1 MTKKKLKLYLRIYY
15 LLFDASTRELKLA
28 KLFFFQRDLGWFK

>member
-15 LLFDASTRELKLA
+15 LLSDVSTRELKLA
-28 KLFFFQRDLGWFK
+28 KLFFSREIWVGEV